1 MKLSDKTIATFPII
15 VLMLSV
21 LLLGTDLG
29 HVATRLRGMLFD
41 AYQNAQPRTYVDTTV
56 RAGYSVRVLDVDAAS
71 LARFGPWPWP
81 RSTLAALLGELKE
94 KGAALAV
101 LAFPLDVPDPLS
113 PTNLVA
119 QTPPGPAGDA
129 ARAALETMI
138 SPDVALTNA
147 MAHLATATGFVLGTE
162 PASRSVALKTQIAF
176 IGTKYALSHV
186 PAFASAAPAIVS
198 LERMSAGVGALN
210 LTFDADGEVRR
221 MPLLFRLGDSPVPA
235 LTEEILRLIEH
246 EPQVV
251 VRATAGGLFGSGIA
265 GIDVRDSELPTEPDG
280 SFWLAFAGKRAE
292 RTISAAALDEG
303 KVSGARL
310 ANAIVVLAPPGE
322 SLATPLGTSTVANV
336 YAEALEN
343 VLTGSALRR
352 PVASGPLELIFLTLF
367 GIAEIVLLVR
377 FGVLWSGVFTLAVV
391 VTAFAVA
398 WYLYSAD
405 HMLIDA
411 FGPSVALALV
421 FAAGAATRG
430 YHDARARSRVRT
442 AFAQTLPLSVVNQI
456 ARNPETLA
464 PDGVNRTVSYLC
476 CGIQDFDVLSDRF
489 KEEPATL
496 TRLLR
501 RVLAALVDEAV
512 ARGATLD
519 HVAVDGFSAFW
530 NAPLD
535 DAAHAVHACEAACAM
550 LDVLSKT
557 NAAIAQEPRDEGKT
571 FAPIEIGVGIATGEA
586 IAGGFNIHGRTS
598 YSVSGGCTFV
608 ARRIQQLSTQYG
620 ASVIVA
626 DATRQAAERGFA
638 FLEVDY
644 IAAGARGEPI
654 KLHALLGNPVMRASP
669 KFRAMLTFHEHIF
682 HSLRAQQWNKARELI
697 EQCRRL
703 SGASQKLYDL
713 HLSRI
718 ALLQQ
723 NPPGREWDG
732 AFRPISE

>member
-1 MKLSDKTIATFPII
+1 MKLSDKSIATFPII

-21 LLLGTDLG
+21 LLLGSDLG
-29 HVATRLRGMLFD
+29 HVATRLRGVLFD
-41 AYQNAQPRTYVDTTV
+41 AYQTAQPRTYVDTTA
-56 RAGYSVRVLDVDAAS
+56 RAGYSVRVLDTDAAS

-81 RSTLAALLGELKE
+81 RSTLAALLGELKAR
-94 KGAALAV
+94 GAALAV

-113 PTNLVA
+113 PRNLVA
-119 QTPPGPAGDA
+119 QTPPGPSGDA
-129 ARAALETMI
+129 ARAALETML

-147 MAHLATATGFVLGTE
+147 MSRLATATGFVLGAE
-162 PASRSVALKTQIAF
+162 SASRSLALKAQVAF
-176 IGTKYALSHV
+176 IGTKNPFGHV
-186 PAFASAAPAIVS
+186 PAFASASPATVP

-221 MPLLFRLGDSPVPA
+221 MPLLFRLGDKPVPA
-235 LTEEILRLIEH
+235 LTAEILRLIEH
-246 EPQVV
+246 KPQVV
-251 VRATAGGLFGSGIA
+251 VRGADGGLFGSVIA
-265 GIDVRDSELPTEPDG
+265 GIDVRNSDFPTEPDG
-280 SFWLAFAGKRAE
+280 SIWLAFTRNRAE
-292 RTISAAALDEG
+292 RNISAAALDEG
-303 KVSGARL
+303 AVSGARL
-310 ANAIVVLAPPGE
+310 ANAIVILGPPAK
-322 SLATPLGTSTVANV
+322 SLVTPLGTSTLANV

-352 PVASGPLELIFLTLF
+352 PAAAGPLELIFLALF
-367 GIAEIVLLVR
+367 GVASIVVLIR
-377 FGVLWSGVFTLAVV
+377 FGALWSGAFTSAVIV
-391 VTAFAVA
+391 AAFAIA
-398 WYLYSAD
+398 WYFYSVD
-405 HMLIDA
+405 HLLIDTS
-411 FGPSVALALV
+411 GPGVALGLV
-421 FAAGAATRG
+421 FAVGAATRG
-430 YHDARARSRVRT
+430 FYDARARSRVRI
-442 AFAQTLPLSVVNQI
+442 AFAQTLPLSVVKQI
-456 ARNPETLA
+456 ARNPEALA
-464 PDGVNRTVSYLC
+464 PDGVKRTVSFLC
-476 CGIQDFDVLSDRF
+476 CGIQNFDALSAGF
-489 KEEPATL
+489 KDEPAAL

-501 RVLAALVDEAV
+501 RVLAALVEEVV

-519 HVAVDGFSAFW
+519 HIAVDGFSAFW

-535 DAAHAVHACEAACAM
+535 DSEHAAHACEAASTM
-550 LDVLSKT
+550 LDVLAKT
-557 NAAIAQEPRDEGKT
+557 NDAIAQEQRDAGKT
-571 FAPIEIGVGIATGEA
+571 LAPLEIGVGIATGEA

-608 ARRIQQLSTQYG
+608 ARRIQQLSAQYG

-626 DATRQAAERGFA
+626 DATRQSADRGFA

-654 KLHALLGNPVMRASP
+654 KLHALLGNPGLRASP

-718 ALLQQ
+718 ALWQQ

>member
-1 MKLSDKTIATFPII
+1 MKLSDKSIATFPTI

-21 LLLGTDLG
+21 LLLASDLG
-29 HVATRLRGMLFD
+29 HVATRLRGVLFD
-41 AYQNAQPRTYVDTTV
+41 AYQNAQPRTYVDTAA
-56 RAGYSVRVLDVDAAS
+56 RAGYVVRVLDVDAAS

-81 RSTLAALLGELKE
+81 RSTLAALLGKLKQ

-113 PTNLVA
+113 PKNLVA

-129 ARAALETMI
+129 ARAALETMQ

-147 MAHLATATGFVLGTE
+147 MAHLATATGFVLGAGS
-162 PASRSVALKTQIAF
+162 ASRPLALRTEVAS
-176 IGTKYALSHV
+176 IGTKYPFGQV
-186 PAFASAAPAIVS
+186 PAFASASQAIAP

-221 MPLLFRLGDSPVPA
+221 MPLLFRLGDTPVPA
-235 LTEEILRLIEH
+235 LTAEILRLIEH

-251 VRATAGGLFGSGIA
+251 VRGASGRLFGSGIA
-265 GIDVRDSELPTEPDG
+265 GLNVRDFELPTDPDG

-303 KVSGARL
+303 GVSGARL
-310 ANAIVVLAPPGE
+310 ANAIVVLAAPGE
-322 SLATPLGTSTVANV
+322 SLVTPLGTSTLANV

-343 VLTGSALRR
+343 VLTGSTLRR
-352 PVASGPLELIFLTLF
+352 PVAAGPLELIFLTLLGLA
-367 GIAEIVLLVR
+367 GIVILVR
-377 FGVLWSGVFTLAVV
+377 FGVLWSGVFTVVVV

-405 HMLIDA
+405 HILIDA
-411 FGPSVALALV
+411 LGPSVALGLM

-430 YHDARARSRVRT
+430 YHDARARSRVRS
-442 AFAQTLPLSVVNQI
+442 AFAQTLPLSVVDQI

-464 PDGVNRTVSYLC
+464 PDGVTRTVSYLC

-489 KEEPATL
+489 KDEPAAL
-496 TRLLR
+496 TQLLR
-501 RVLAALVDEAV
+501 RLIAALVEEAI

-519 HVAVDGFSAFW
+519 HIAVDGFSAFW

-535 DAAHAVHACEAACAM
+535 DTLHAVHACEAASAM
-550 LDVLSKT
+550 IDVLAKT
-557 NAAIAQEPRDEGKT
+557 NAAIAQEHKDESKT
-571 FAPIEIGVGIATGEA
+571 ITRIEIGVGIATGEA
-586 IAGGFNIHGRTS
+586 IAGGINIHGRTS

-608 ARRIQQLSTQYG
+608 ARRIQQLSAQYG
-620 ASVIVA
+620 TSVIVA

-713 HLSRI
+713 YLSRI